1 MLKYVLHPRTQS
13 VLVNLPCALEKY
25 VATVFC
31 KCQLGT
37 VHSQCCLNLLY
48 PSWFFL
54 ACLFYQLSRKL
65 QFPTKTV
72 DLPIAPFNCQ
82 FLLQSVI
89 GCVPLTTAEFS
100 QWIDPF
106 FIMKCPSPLVIF
118 SLFWSL
124 LCLIQYRHSNI
135 FIFTVYTVS
144 FPIFLNIKI
153 QVTNK
158 VGIQLIRSQ
167 WSTLALLIEVLDHL

>member
-48 PSWFFL
+48 ILLDFFL
-54 ACLFYQLSRKL
+54 PACSINYRENCNSQLKL
-65 QFPTKTV
+65 WICPLLLSTV
-72 DLPIAPFNCQ
+72 SFC
-82 FLLQSVI
+82 FSLLLDVYRLQLLS
-89 GCVPLTTAEFS
+89 F

-167 WSTLALLIEVLDHL
+167 WSTLALLIEVLIHL